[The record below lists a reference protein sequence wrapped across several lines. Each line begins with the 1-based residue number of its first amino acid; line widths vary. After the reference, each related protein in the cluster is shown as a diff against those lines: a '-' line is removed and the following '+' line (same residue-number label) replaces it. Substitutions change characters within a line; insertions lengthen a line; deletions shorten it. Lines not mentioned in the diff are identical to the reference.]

1 MIERLGLDA
10 EALKLRR
17 LRAHLGW
24 RAIGGGPRAS
34 YYVYSGR
41 LDHARSMLSNTCY
54 DNLPDPTE
62 PRGGRAVYDRR

>member
-17 LRAHLGW
+17 LRVHLGVA
-24 RAIGGGPRAS
+24 RDRVGPRAP
-34 YYVYSGR
+34 R

-54 DNLPDPTE
+54 GTDI
-62 PRGGRAVYDRR
+62 GGCRAVQGRR